1 MEYQIQKHI
10 HKAIT
15 GIAFFSI
22 LYLLA
27 INVFDENSTLSI
39 LFKIDAYTWSA
50 ILALS
55 LVNYFLRFLRWD
67 KYISSFPSNGKKL
80 TKTQNFIIYISG
92 FAFTLTPGKA
102 GETVRSFYLSK
113 YNIEYKNSL
122 GAFLSERILDL
133 FVILLI
139 SFFALPLLIGNI
151 KLDVW
156 PMLIAIL
163 SAMMLFVI
171 VIILY
176 KFNTITKFGFKWVHI
191 GINKIQDIFR
201 ASKFLFSRDLFL
213 ISLFL
218 GLIAWIAEAFALF
231 LIINHIFPD
240 FDLVFIAM
248 GIYALSILAGTITF
262 LPGGIGG
269 TEASMILLL
278 SLVGVDYISAFAI
291 TIICRAA
298 TLWFAVILGAVALF
312 FLKDI
317 EK

>member
-50 ILALS
+50 ILTLS
-55 LVNYFLRFLRWD
+55 LVNYYLRFLRWD
-67 KYISSFPSNGKKL
+67 KYISSFTSNGEKL

-122 GAFLSERILDL
+122 GAFFSERILDL
-133 FVILLI
+133 LVILLI
-139 SFFALPLLIGNI
+139 SFFALPLLIENI
-151 KLDVW
+151 KLDMW

-163 SAMMLFVI
+163 SAMVLFVI

-176 KFNTITKFGFKWVHI
+176 KFNTITKFGFRWVHI
-191 GINKIQDIFR
+191 GINKIKDIFR

-248 GIYALSILAGTITF
+248 GIYALSVLAGTITF

-269 TEASMILLL
+269 TEASMVLLL